1 MERSLEVRVDTGRRA
16 VLSQVDLLQENL
28 GKVKSEWKPDNSRV
42 TKIDHAISRNLE
54 TQIKELYPLDH
65 YCSEE
70 SQDTGT
76 PIRLENRFSW
86 IADPVDGTNNYAL
99 GVANCAISL
108 GLLDEG
114 EPVYGFLYD
123 LSRRL
128 LVEGGPGAGLLED
141 GNKVKALQEEPMVN
155 RSIVGMHF
163 PLPAERLEQ
172 LMPIIQTQR
181 LRSLGSG
188 ALNLLHAA
196 SGRIDGAIDF
206 KVKVWDI
213 AAGVAFAKATGRS
226 IHFPE
231 GPPFP
236 LKEFSVDAPL
246 TPYYCGT
253 ESFCSEATRLLIS

>member
-1 MERSLEVRVDTGRRA
+1 MERALEVRVDTGRKA
-16 VLSQVDLLQENL
+16 VLSQVDLFRGNL
-28 GKVKSEWKPDNSRV
+28 GKVKSEWKSDHSRV
-42 TKIDHAISRNLE
+42 TKIDHAISLNLQ

-70 SQDTGT
+70 GKDTGT
-76 PIRLENRFSW
+76 PLRLENRFSW

-123 LSRRL
+123 LNRQV

-141 GNKVKALQEEPMVN
+141 GKKVKVLPEEPMVN

-163 PLPAERLEQ
+163 PLPAKRLEQ

-188 ALNLLHAA
+188 ALNLFHAVI
-196 SGRIDGAIDF
+196 GRIDGAIDF

-213 AAGVAFAKATGRS
+213 AAGVAFTKATKRA
-226 IHFPE
+226 IYFPE
-231 GPPFP
+231 GSPFP
-236 LKEFSVDAPL
+236 LKEFSVNLPFC
-246 TPYYCGT
+246 PYYAGT
-253 ESFCSEATRLLIS
+253 ESFCSEARTLLGL

>member
-1 MERSLEVRVDTGRRA
+1 
-16 VLSQVDLLQENL
+16 
-28 GKVKSEWKPDNSRV
+28 
-42 TKIDHAISRNLE
+42 
-54 TQIKELYPLDH
+54 
-65 YCSEE
+65 
-70 SQDTGT
+70 
-76 PIRLENRFSW
+76 
-86 IADPVDGTNNYAL
+86 
-99 GVANCAISL
+99 
-108 GLLDEG
+108 
-114 EPVYGFLYD
+114 
-123 LSRRL
+123 
-128 LVEGGPGAGLLED
+128 
-141 GNKVKALQEEPMVN
+141 MVN

-163 PLPAERLEQ
+163 PLPAKRLEQ

-196 SGRIDGAIDF
+196 TGRIDGAIDF